1 MPASYL
7 KRSIVK
13 RTVGLWLLLLLCT
26 LPACSS
32 SQNHLTKLAK
42 TDIDMVAD
50 IHIRQ
55 AEELL
60 RRLAGKLYRRNPR
73 ELHKVPGMS
82 TEVRLSQLFDSDRSL
97 LFPELD
103 NQRGIE
109 AMLLAFDQDYTG
121 DRVFALLVGL
131 VSMVH
136 SAYGNNAEFFMFDSL
151 DPQNLYNSARNIEIL
166 VWRLKTRTGPDGRPL
181 LLTNSLPDEAENL
194 SFERLFGKLIS
205 LQDMMSAVAAQK
217 WDRTVNFVVQ
227 RAATATFLPIG
238 L

>member
-1 MPASYL
+1 M
-7 KRSIVK
+7 
-13 RTVGLWLLLLLCT
+13 WLLLLCT
-26 LPACSS
+26 LSACSS
-32 SQNHLTKLAK
+32 SQNHLAKLAK

-50 IHIRQ
+50 IHIHQ
-55 AEELL
+55 SDELL

-73 ELHKVPGMS
+73 ELHKIPGM
-82 TEVRLSQLFDSDRSL
+82 TVEGRLAQLFGGDRSL
-97 LFPELD
+97 LFSELD
-103 NQRGIE
+103 NQRGVE
-109 AMLLAFDQDYTG
+109 AMLLAFDQDYAG

-136 SAYGNNAEFFMFDSL
+136 NAYGDNAEFFMFDSL
-151 DPQNLYNSARNIEIL
+151 DPQILYNSARNIEIL
-166 VWRLKTRTGPDGRPL
+166 VWRLKARTGADGKPL